1 MISYGISKHETFYF
15 PQEEGLMSMLK
26 MMVQMIVVKPPSYL
40 YRNTLLFRGEGV
52 DRLYNIVT

>member
-1 MISYGISKHETFYF
+1 
-15 PQEEGLMSMLK
+15 MSMLK
-26 MMVQMIVVKPPSYL
+26 MMVQMIVVNPPSYL